1 MFFNEMQ
8 LKVYYEMKK
17 EEMEKA
23 MSASKYSK
31 SNQKENLFKVFFNA
45 IKNIKT
51 QKKNLNAKQNCCD
64 IKIQQVCCQN

>member
-23 MSASKYSK
+23 ISASKFSK
-31 SNQKENLFKVFFNA
+31 SSQKESLYKWVFNA
-45 IKNIKT
+45 FRNIKT
-51 QKKNLNAKQNCCD
+51 QKKYLTAKPNCCD
-64 IKIQQVCCQN
+64 RQIQQVCCEN